1 MTKLLYAINEAEE
14 YKINLNHTYHLNIV
28 AENIIEATKLA
39 FNDLG
44 TDTIYNYHA
53 HHEIKTSELL
63 ESITNALSDDEAK
76 IELGAQYDDFEF
88 TIEFEKEGKNIYF
101 RIVSFGSTNYYYQVK
116 TVNLDADED
125 LIFL

>member
-14 YKINLNHTYHLNIV
+14 YNIELNHTYHIDIV
-28 AENIIEATKLA
+28 AKNIIKAAELA
-39 FNDLG
+39 FNDLD
-44 TDTIYNYHA
+44 TDIIYNYHA

-63 ESITNALSDDEAK
+63 ERITNALSDDEVK
-76 IELGAQYDDFEF
+76 IELGAQYNDFDF
-88 TIEFEKEGKNIYF
+88 TIEFEKDGENIYF

-116 TVNLDADED
+116 TIDLDADED